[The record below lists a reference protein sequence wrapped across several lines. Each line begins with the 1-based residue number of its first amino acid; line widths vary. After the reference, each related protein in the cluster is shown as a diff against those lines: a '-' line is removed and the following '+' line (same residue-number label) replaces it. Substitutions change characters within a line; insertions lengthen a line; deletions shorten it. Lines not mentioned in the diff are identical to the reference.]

1 MPAEPLSFSEN
12 NKKLVERLYAEVING
27 GDAEEAQRLVS
38 SDFVQRRMFAG
49 QSEDDQHGAAALL
62 ATLAPL
68 RAAFPDMT
76 FALEDMIAEN
86 DRVAVRWAMTATH
99 QGTFAGREPTRRRI
113 SQNGLVIYRVANE
126 RIAESWALVDVY
138 GLMLQIGAIAP
149 PNQLHPT
156 A

>member
-1 MPAEPLSFSEN
+1 MSIEPLSLVES

-27 GDAEEAQRLVS
+27 GDAEAAQRLVS
-38 SDFVQRRMFAG
+38 SDFAQRQVFVG
-49 QSEDDQHGAAALL
+49 QSDDGRRGAAALL

-68 RAAFPDMT
+68 RAAFPDMA
-76 FALEDMIAEN
+76 FALEDVLAEN
-86 DRVAVRWAMTATH
+86 DRVAVRWTMTATH
-99 QGTFAGREPTRRRI
+99 QGTFAGIEPTHRRI
-113 SQNGLVIYRVANE
+113 SQNGLVFYRVADE

-149 PNQLHPT
+149 PKQTGST

>member
-1 MPAEPLSFSEN
+1 
-12 NKKLVERLYAEVING
+12 VING
-27 GDAEEAQRLVS
+27 GDAEAAQRLVS
-38 SDFVQRRMFAG
+38 SDFVQRRMFVG
-49 QSEDDQHGAAALL
+49 QSDDEQRGAAALL

-68 RAAFPDMT
+68 RAAFPDMA
-76 FALEDMIAEN
+76 FALEDMMAEN

-99 QGTFAGREPTRRRI
+99 QGTFAGTEPTRRRI
-113 SQNGLVIYRVANE
+113 SQNGLVIYRVADG

-149 PNQLHPT
+149 PDQPHSM